1 MSESVWE
8 RRLLRLHPDM
18 ELRGYSLPMMEQ
30 RVMEAKSLPLHEVYG
45 LHPELFDALVKRPP
59 LPEGFVAA
67 DGQFML
73 WALGLARFWSATGP
87 DASQRVSAVAVMTL
101 QVLIETGLSPAKVG
115 FQRQMREHGVSYW
128 NVAKGAQLDA
138 AYKPDLDLLDFCE
151 YARVSSPFTAERLMR
166 ADVPLEYAAA
176 FPTV

>member
-8 RRLLRLHPDM
+8 RRLMRLHPDV
-18 ELRGYSLPMMEQ
+18 ELRGCSLPMMEQ
-30 RVMEAKSLPLHEVYG
+30 RVAEAKSLPLHEVYD
-45 LHPELFDALVKRPP
+45 LHPALLDVLATRPP
-59 LPEGFVAA
+59 LPEGFVTA

-73 WALGLARFWSATGP
+73 WALGLARFWGAAGS
-87 DASQRVSAVAVMTL
+87 DAPERVSAVTRMTL

-115 FQRQMREHGVSYW
+115 FQRQMQEHGVSYW

-166 ADVPLEYAAA
+166 ANVPLEYAAA
-176 FPTV
+176 FPVV

>member
-8 RRLLRLHPDM
+8 RRLLRLHPDV

-30 RVMEAKSLPLHEVYG
+30 RVMEEKSMPLHEAYD
-45 LHPELFDALVKRPP
+45 LHPELFDVLVERPP
-59 LPEGFVAA
+59 LPDGFVTA

-73 WALGLARFWSATGP
+73 WALGLARFWGATGP
-87 DASQRVSAVAVMTL
+87 DASERVSAVALMTL
-101 QVLIETGLSPAKVG
+101 RVLTETGLSPVKVG
-115 FQRQMREHGVSYW
+115 FQRQMQESGVSYW
-128 NVAKGAQLDA
+128 GVAKGAQLDA

-151 YARVSSPFTAERLMR
+151 YARVSSPFTAEKLMR
-166 ADVPLEYAAA
+166 ANVPLEYASS